1 MADDQREG
9 HSVHVEIQ
17 VLDRCL
23 VLVFIDAFVA
33 VETVVDILAI
43 LVILAILAVI
53 FGLTNFIILRV
64 LVLIVFSNFL
74 VVRLV
79 A

>member
-23 VLVFIDAFVA
+23 VLVFIDA
-33 VETVVDILAI
+33 VVDILAI

>member
-23 VLVFIDAFVA
+23 VLVFIDA
-33 VETVVDILAI
+33 VVDILAI
-43 LVILAILAVI
+43 LVILAILAILAVI

>member
-43 LVILAILAVI
+43 LAVI